1 MTSTPRRN
9 RRAGVEDRWFKTA
22 RLEGGESAKVES
34 ANHGKGKRWRARYV
48 DDEGR
53 EHVKGFERK
62 IEAQKWLDEI
72 TAAQVTGSYVDPVR
86 GQVTFGSFYREWSQR
101 QVWETNTRRNMD
113 LTERSVPFSNIAIGE
128 LRASHFEAWV
138 KAMRDQPLAAQTI
151 KARMMNVRSVLKA
164 AIRDQVLAKDPSAG
178 VSLPRLR
185 RAEAAMVIPTSEQV
199 GALVRSAPE
208 GFEAF
213 IALCAFAGTRA
224 GETAAFRVSDFDF
237 LRREIAVSRQVQRVS
252 SGVVELRPPK
262 YGSERVVAAPAA
274 LLDLVAEH
282 IRVHRPSGAPDR
294 WLFPGLGENPLES
307 NMVGTR
313 WRKTKK
319 AASVELKLHSL
330 RHYFASGLIAAGCD
344 VVTVQRALGHSS
356 ASVTLDTYS
365 HLWPKAQDRTRKAAE
380 GLFGEALGPTADGL
394 RTEQGS

>member
-1 MTSTPRRN
+1 MVSTPRRS
-9 RRAGVEDRWFKTA
+9 RRAGVEDRWTKTVYDDEK
-22 RLEGGESAKVES
+22 RPSKVPS

-53 EHVKGFERK
+53 EHVKGFDRK
-62 IEAQKWLDEI
+62 VDGQKWLDEI
-72 TAAQVTGSYVDPVR
+72 TAAQVTGSYVDPVK

-101 QVWETNTRRNMD
+101 QVWETNTRRSMD
-113 LTERSVPFSNIAIGE
+113 LTERSVPFSGVPLGE

-138 KAMRDQPLAAQTI
+138 KAMRDQPLAPLTI
-151 KARMMNVRSVLKA
+151 KTRMMNVRAVLKA
-164 AIRDQVLAKDPSAG
+164 AIRDQVLAKDPSAR
-178 VSLPRLR
+178 VSLPRVR
-185 RAEAAMVIPTSEQV
+185 RAEAAMVIPTSAQV
-199 GALVRSAPE
+199 GSLVRSAPE

-213 IALCAFAGTRA
+213 IALCAFAGTRS

-237 LRREIAVSRQVQRVS
+237 LRRKIAVSRQVQRVR
-252 SGVVELRPPK
+252 SGVVEIRPPK
-262 YGSERVVAAPAA
+262 YGSEREVAAPAK

-282 IRVHRPSGAPDR
+282 IRVHCPDGEPDR
-294 WLFPGLGENPLES
+294 WLFPGLGENPLEG

-313 WRKTKK
+313 WRKAKK
-319 AASVELKLHSL
+319 SAGVEMKLHSL

-365 HLWPKAQDRTRKAAE
+365 HLWPKAEDRTRKAAE
-380 GLFGEALGPTADGL
+380 GLFGEALGSAADGL
-394 RTEQGS
+394 RTQGSS